1 MERFRMYLKQ
11 KQNFLDE
18 MRDVFERSRD
28 YGGTNLQ
35 DLATIKA
42 NIELLEDIIHHFEL
56 FVKEKDEG

>member
-1 MERFRMYLKQ
+1 
-11 KQNFLDE
+11 